1 VRYDHHHKA
10 AVPKKKKRRRREKKK
25 KKKKRINKKVKQP
38 SAFYAWRGI
47 EKRGLKALKMSMEG
61 DSGRRSFSGSV
72 GDIGGASA

>member
-25 KKKKRINKKVKQP
+25 KKKKRKNKKFKKP
-38 SAFYAWRGI
+38 SALYAWRGI